1 MPPNSPQGLQNK
13 SSRCGPRPP
22 NAQLPHCAPTPACT
36 RSVGPAGFWV
46 PKCFVK
52 GSCLTR
58 PPSSVPRPLQNEG
71 TKVQDA
77 PRGKTSLGAHAS
89 LCSPAP
95 PPLTRSQHPQS
106 LLRATG
112 SKNERSGKMRR
123 GTPSPSSGF
132 HAGRVGGRAP
142 RPASG
147 ESQVEAGEHSVLR
160 SLREG
165 RAVAL
170 GGPLPGKRGA
180 QAGNN
185 WGSPRA
191 PISAPKP
198 EAMGPPG
205 SAECRARGGLGRRGA
220 NPSIPGPHSR
230 GEGSPK
236 APPSGRGRLRGV

>member
-1 MPPNSPQGLQNK
+1 MAKMLQLPTWRRRCPRWAACPLHAARRGAEAALCCSGQTGKGGGKRHAAASHWAGVSLGGGRGLVSEPPGPAMPPNSPQGLQNK

-132 HAGRVGGRAP
+132 HAGRGGARAASCLPGEPGRSGRALS
-142 RPASG
+142 AS
-147 ESQVEAGEHSVLR
+147 E
-160 SLREG
+160 
-165 RAVAL
+165 
-170 GGPLPGKRGA
+170 
-180 QAGNN
+180 
-185 WGSPRA
+185 
-191 PISAPKP
+191 
-198 EAMGPPG
+198 
-205 SAECRARGGLGRRGA
+205 
-220 NPSIPGPHSR
+220 PS
-230 GEGSPK
+230 
-236 APPSGRGRLRGV
+236 